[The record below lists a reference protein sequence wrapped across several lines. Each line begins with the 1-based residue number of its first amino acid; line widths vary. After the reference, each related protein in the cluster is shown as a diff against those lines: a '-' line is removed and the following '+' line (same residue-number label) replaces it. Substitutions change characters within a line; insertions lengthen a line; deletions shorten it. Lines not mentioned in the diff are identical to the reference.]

1 MTDVSP
7 LKLVGEMVKNIVLK
21 IGNYIV
27 TSGPWRENVLMMK
40 TEVVENPV
48 SCWLFT
54 LFSSSNFTEKLK
66 ASAGFELGSSE

>member
-27 TSGPWRENVLMMK
+27 TSGL
-40 TEVVENPV
+40 
-48 SCWLFT
+48 
-54 LFSSSNFTEKLK
+54 
-66 ASAGFELGSSE
+66 